1 MPSSK
6 ITTNFT
12 LENESDFIDG
22 FHKILLNVLQIPE
35 YDRLVIL
42 DQKNTGFYQ
51 PTNTSGRYILYEID
65 MFPGRK
71 IETKRILYKELV
83 SLSTQCDVEASN
95 VRIIL
100 KEIEKENWG
109 IRGGQPASEVD
120 LGFKTEI

>member
-1 MPSSK
+1 MPFSR

-12 LENESDFIDG
+12 LENESDFINS
-22 FHKILLNVLQIPE
+22 FHKILLIVLHIPE

-42 DQKNTGFYQ
+42 DQKNAGFYH

-65 MFPGRK
+65 LFPGRK
-71 IETKRILYKELV
+71 IETKRTLFKDLV

-100 KEIEKENWG
+100 REIEKENWG